1 VGTGTSV
8 KWPIGLGGKGNEGV
22 AGQVRQLQGAIGYV
36 DLIYALQN
44 DVPFGSVRNSSGTF
58 VRANLDSVTEAAAS
72 VHEMPADFRVS
83 ITNAPGRGAYPIS
96 SFTWLLVPERMRDAE
111 KGQVMAAFL
120 RWMIDDGEAMTKKL
134 GYAPLPEKVAS
145 QVRKT
150 ISQLR

>member
-1 VGTGTSV
+1 
-8 KWPIGLGGKGNEGV
+8 
-22 AGQVRQLQGAIGYV
+22 
-36 DLIYALQN
+36 
-44 DVPFGSVRNSSGTF
+44 
-58 VRANLDSVTEAAAS
+58 
-72 VHEMPADFRVS
+72 
-83 ITNAPGRGAYPIS
+83 
-96 SFTWLLVPERMRDAE
+96 MRDAE